1 MNINVYVYIY
11 MYIGIFN
18 KLSSTQASQE
28 LVLKLLLEKIIS
40 VNKENGDFENRDF
53 ENGDFESDDMN
64 SSHSKSRFSKAS
76 LLRYTFFK
84 VKLCFIYWFLSHS
97 VIFYL
102 PFIFRD
108 HWYFYVLMPFWLI
121 RIKMNISVASIICVV
136 FFSLLMPSW
145 LVYVIHVFG
154 P

>member
-1 MNINVYVYIY
+1 
-11 MYIGIFN
+11 MYIHIHLYSGIFN

-84 VKLCFIYWFLSHS
+84 VIIQLMSQVIIIYMYIYEYMFAFICL
-97 VIFYL
+97 
-102 PFIFRD
+102 
-108 HWYFYVLMPFWLI
+108 
-121 RIKMNISVASIICVV
+121 
-136 FFSLLMPSW
+136 FS
-145 LVYVIHVFG
+145 
-154 P
+154 